1 MNAKKTVK
9 IRVLRNVKER
19 HNEAL
24 SVAIAN
30 IKIISSNF
38 LKYDNERR
46 RLRFF
51 FFDDVAF
58 LSLPRRTMIL

>member
-9 IRVLRNVKER
+9 IRVFRNVKER
-19 HNEAL
+19 HNEAF

-38 LKYDNERR
+38 LKYNYERR

-58 LSLPRRTMIL
+58 LSREQLF